1 MKKIISIYVIL
12 LSIIYAQGLDRNI
25 DQFKTNS
32 FIRPVAKDSIEV
44 LSFVEVSSNALQFLK
59 KDNLFEAKYE
69 VNIAILNDNN
79 EKKSSQLFSDT
90 IIVKK
95 FGDTTSKIKKKI
107 ITTAFV
113 LPFDNYTVTSSL
125 KDLDVKLSGKKE
137 QEINLK
143 YLSKSTSLKI
153 YEPIFLKEGKGS
165 WGFGLNKFPTVANRV
180 ISDNNIIS
188 LNQYIVLNPGPY
200 NITMSVISQKTVQW
214 EDSIDAVSEGDVVSH
229 LANIPIKDIDKRD
242 LTIKVVV
249 TQNDSVSSKSFSFK
263 IKNTMLFDGIDN
275 IDTALA
281 QMSYILTSKE
291 KKELKNLKQSE
302 KEKFFR
308 TVWAKR
314 DPIVKTKVNELME
327 EYYSRVAFTEE
338 NFSRGTSGGWKSD
351 MGMVYILFGKPDD
364 MVRSM
369 NMQGSYNYET
379 WYYFQ
384 IGEEFTFID
393 EYGFGDYRLRT
404 PLLY

>member
-1 MKKIISIYVIL
+1 MKKYISIYVVL
-12 LSIIYAQGLDRNI
+12 FSIIYAQGLDRNI
-25 DQFKTNS
+25 DQFKTSS
-32 FIRPVAKDSIEV
+32 FIRPIAKDSIEV
-44 LSFVEVSSNALQFLK
+44 LSFMEVSSNALQFLK
-59 KDNLFEAKYE
+59 KDNVFEAKYE
-69 VNIAILNDNN
+69 VTIAILDENK

-95 FGDTTSKIKKKI
+95 FGETTSKIKKKI

-113 LPFDNYTVTSSL
+113 LPVDSYTVTSSL
-125 KDLDVKLSGKKE
+125 KDLDIKLSAKKE

-153 YEPIFLKEGKGS
+153 YNPIFLRERKGS

-180 ISDNNIIS
+180 ISDNNTIS

-200 NITMSVISQKTVQW
+200 SITMSVVSDKRVQW
-214 EDSIDAVSEGDVVSH
+214 EDSIDAVSKGDVVSH
-229 LANIPIKDIDKRD
+229 LVNIPIKDIDKRD

-249 TQNDSVSSKSFSFK
+249 TQNDSISSKSSPFK

-364 MVRSM
+364 MTRSM
-369 NMQGSYNYET
+369 NMQGSYNYEK

-393 EYGFGDYRLRT
+393 DYGFGDYRLKT

>member
-32 FIRPVAKDSIEV
+32 FIRPVTKDSIEV
-44 LSFVEVSSNALQFLK
+44 LSFMEVSSNALQFLK

-69 VNIAILNDNN
+69 VTIAVLDDNK

-90 IIVKK
+90 IIVEK

-107 ITTAFV
+107 ITTTFV
-113 LPFDNYTVTSSL
+113 LPLDSYTVTSSL
-125 KDLDVKLSGKKE
+125 KDLDIKLSGKKE
-137 QEINLK
+137 QEIDLK

-153 YEPIFLKEGKGS
+153 YNPIFLRQGKGS

-188 LNQYIVLNPGPY
+188 VNQYVVLNPGPY
-200 NITMSVISQKTVQW
+200 SITMSVISDKKVQW

-229 LANIPIKDIDKRD
+229 LVNIPIKDIDKRD

-249 TQNDSVSSKSFSFK
+249 NQNDSVSSKSSPFK

-302 KEKFFR
+302 KEKFFK

-314 DPIVKTKVNELME
+314 DPIVKTKANELME
-327 EYYSRVAFTEE
+327 EYYSRVTFAEE

-364 MVRSM
+364 MTRSM
-369 NMQGSYNYET
+369 NMQGSYNYEK
-379 WYYFQ
+379 WYYFKV
-384 IGEEFTFID
+384 GEEFTFID
-393 EYGFGDYRLRT
+393 DYGFGDYRLKT

>member
-69 VNIAILNDNN
+69 VNIAILNDDN

-165 WGFGLNKFPTVANRV
+165 WGFGLNKFPTVSNRV

-188 LNQYIVLNPGPY
+188 LNQYIVLNPGAY

-281 QMSYILTSKE
+281 QMSYILTPKE

-327 EYYSRVAFTEE
+327 EYYSRVSFTEE

-364 MVRSM
+364 MKRSM
-369 NMQGSYNYET
+369 NMQGSYNYEK

-393 EYGFGDYRLRT
+393 DYGFGDYRLKT

>member
-1 MKKIISIYVIL
+1 MKKYISIYVVL
-12 LSIIYAQGLDRNI
+12 FSIIYAQGLDRNI
-25 DQFKTNS
+25 DQFKTSS
-32 FIRPVAKDSIEV
+32 FIRPIAKDSIEV
-44 LSFVEVSSNALQFLK
+44 LSFMEVSSNALQFLK
-59 KDNLFEAKYE
+59 KDNVFEAKYE
-69 VNIAILNDNN
+69 VTIAILDENK

-95 FGDTTSKIKKKI
+95 FGETTSKIKKKI

-113 LPFDNYTVTSSL
+113 LPVDSYTVTSSL
-125 KDLDVKLSGKKE
+125 KDLDIKLSAKKE

-153 YEPIFLKEGKGS
+153 YNPIFLRERKGS

-180 ISDNNIIS
+180 ISDNNTIS

-200 NITMSVISQKTVQW
+200 SITMSVVSDKRVQW
-214 EDSIDAVSEGDVVSH
+214 KDSIDAVSKGDVVSH
-229 LANIPIKDIDKRD
+229 LVNIPIKDIDKRD

-249 TQNDSVSSKSFSFK
+249 TQNDSISSKSSPFK

-281 QMSYILTSKE
+281 QMSYILTSEE

-302 KEKFFR
+302 KEKFFK

-314 DPIVKTKVNELME
+314 DPIVKTKINELME
-327 EYYSRVAFTEE
+327 EYYSRVAFAEE

-364 MVRSM
+364 MTRSM
-369 NMQGSYNYET
+369 NMQGSYNYEK

-393 EYGFGDYRLRT
+393 DYGFGDYRLKT

>member
-364 MVRSM
+364 MTRSM
-369 NMQGSYNYET
+369 NMQGSYNYEK

-384 IGEEFTFID
+384 IAEEFTFID
-393 EYGFGDYRLRT
+393 DYGFGDYRLKT

>member
-12 LSIIYAQGLDRNI
+12 LSIIYAQSLDRNI

-32 FIRPVAKDSIEV
+32 FIRPVTKDSIEV
-44 LSFVEVSSNALQFLK
+44 LSFMQVSSNALQFLK

-69 VNIAILNDNN
+69 VTIAVLDDNKD
-79 EKKSSQLFSDT
+79 KKSSQLFSDT

-95 FGDTTSKIKKKI
+95 FGETTSKIKKKI
-107 ITTAFV
+107 ITTTFV
-113 LPFDNYTVTSSL
+113 LPLDSYTVTSSL
-125 KDLDVKLSGKKE
+125 KDLDIKLSGKKE
-137 QEINLK
+137 QEIDLK

-153 YEPIFLKEGKGS
+153 YNPIFLRQGKGS

-188 LNQYIVLNPGPY
+188 VNQYVVLNPGPY
-200 NITMSVISQKTVQW
+200 SITMSVISDKKVQW

-229 LANIPIKDIDKRD
+229 LVNIPIKDIDKRD

-249 TQNDSVSSKSFSFK
+249 NQDDSVSSKSSPFK
-263 IKNTMLFDGIDN
+263 IKNIMLFDEIDN

-302 KEKFFR
+302 KEKFFK

-327 EYYSRVAFTEE
+327 EYYSRVTFAEE

-364 MVRSM
+364 MTRSM
-369 NMQGSYNYET
+369 NMQGSYNYEK
-379 WYYFQ
+379 WYYFR

-393 EYGFGDYRLRT
+393 DYGFGDYRLKT

>member
-153 YEPIFLKEGKGS
+153 YEPVFLKEGKGS

-364 MVRSM
+364 MTRSM
-369 NMQGSYNYET
+369 NMQGSYNYEK

-384 IGEEFTFID
+384 IGEEFTFND
-393 EYGFGDYRLRT
+393 DYGFGDYRLKT

>member
-364 MVRSM
+364 MTRSM
-369 NMQGSYNYET
+369 NMQGGYNYEK

-393 EYGFGDYRLRT
+393 DYGFGDYRLKT

>member
-200 NITMSVISQKTVQW
+200 NITMSVISQKAVQW

-364 MVRSM
+364 MTRSM
-369 NMQGSYNYET
+369 NMQGSYNYEK

-393 EYGFGDYRLRT
+393 DYGFGDYRLKT

>member
-214 EDSIDAVSEGDVVSH
+214 EDSIDAFSEGDVVSH

-364 MVRSM
+364 MTRSM
-369 NMQGSYNYET
+369 NMQGSYNYEK

-393 EYGFGDYRLRT
+393 DYGFGDYRLKT

>member
-143 YLSKSTSLKI
+143 YLSKSTS
-153 YEPIFLKEGKGS
+153 
-165 WGFGLNKFPTVANRV
+165 
-180 ISDNNIIS
+180 
-188 LNQYIVLNPGPY
+188 
-200 NITMSVISQKTVQW
+200 
-214 EDSIDAVSEGDVVSH
+214 
-229 LANIPIKDIDKRD
+229 
-242 LTIKVVV
+242 
-249 TQNDSVSSKSFSFK
+249 
-263 IKNTMLFDGIDN
+263 
-275 IDTALA
+275 
-281 QMSYILTSKE
+281 
-291 KKELKNLKQSE
+291 
-302 KEKFFR
+302 
-308 TVWAKR
+308 
-314 DPIVKTKVNELME
+314 
-327 EYYSRVAFTEE
+327 
-338 NFSRGTSGGWKSD
+338 
-351 MGMVYILFGKPDD
+351 
-364 MVRSM
+364 
-369 NMQGSYNYET
+369 
-379 WYYFQ
+379 
-384 IGEEFTFID
+384 
-393 EYGFGDYRLRT
+393 
-404 PLLY
+404 

>member
-12 LSIIYAQGLDRNI
+12 LSIIYAQSLDRNI

-32 FIRPVAKDSIEV
+32 FIRPVTKDSIEV
-44 LSFVEVSSNALQFLK
+44 LSFMQVSSNALQFLK

-69 VNIAILNDNN
+69 VTIAVLDDNKD
-79 EKKSSQLFSDT
+79 KKSSQLFSDT

-95 FGDTTSKIKKKI
+95 FSETTSKIKKKI
-107 ITTAFV
+107 ITTTFV
-113 LPFDNYTVTSSL
+113 LPLDSYTVTSSL
-125 KDLDVKLSGKKE
+125 KDLDIKLSGKKE
-137 QEINLK
+137 QEIDLK

-153 YEPIFLKEGKGS
+153 YNPIFLRQGKGS

-188 LNQYIVLNPGPY
+188 VNQYVVLNPGPY
-200 NITMSVISQKTVQW
+200 SITMSVISDKKVQW

-229 LANIPIKDIDKRD
+229 LVNIPMKDIDKRD

-249 TQNDSVSSKSFSFK
+249 NQDDSVSSKSSPFK
-263 IKNTMLFDGIDN
+263 IKNIMLFDEIDN

-302 KEKFFR
+302 KEKFFK

-327 EYYSRVAFTEE
+327 EYYSRVTFAEE

-364 MVRSM
+364 MTRSM
-369 NMQGSYNYET
+369 NMQGSYNYEK
-379 WYYFQ
+379 WYYFR

-393 EYGFGDYRLRT
+393 DYGFGDYRLKT

>member
-1 MKKIISIYVIL
+1 MKKYISIYVVL
-12 LSIIYAQGLDRNI
+12 FSIIYAQGLDRNI
-25 DQFKTNS
+25 DQFKTSS
-32 FIRPVAKDSIEV
+32 FIRPIAKDSIEV
-44 LSFVEVSSNALQFLK
+44 LSFMEVSSNALQFLK
-59 KDNLFEAKYE
+59 KDNVFEAKYE
-69 VNIAILNDNN
+69 VTIAILDENK

-95 FGDTTSKIKKKI
+95 FGETTSKIKKKI

-113 LPFDNYTVTSSL
+113 LPVDSYTVTSSL
-125 KDLDVKLSGKKE
+125 KDLDIKLSAKKE

-153 YEPIFLKEGKGS
+153 YNPIFLRERKGS

-180 ISDNNIIS
+180 ISDNNTIS

-200 NITMSVISQKTVQW
+200 SITMSVVSDKRVQW
-214 EDSIDAVSEGDVVSH
+214 EDSIDAISKGDVVSH
-229 LANIPIKDIDKRD
+229 LVNIPIKDIDKRD

-249 TQNDSVSSKSFSFK
+249 TQNDSISSKSSPFK

-281 QMSYILTSKE
+281 QMSYILTSEE

-302 KEKFFR
+302 KEKFFK

-314 DPIVKTKVNELME
+314 DPIVKTKINELME
-327 EYYSRVAFTEE
+327 EYYSRVAFAEE

-364 MVRSM
+364 MTRSM
-369 NMQGSYNYET
+369 NMQGSYNYEK

-393 EYGFGDYRLRT
+393 DYGFGDYRLKT

>member
-12 LSIIYAQGLDRNI
+12 LSIIYAQSLDRNI

-32 FIRPVAKDSIEV
+32 FIRPVTKDSIEV
-44 LSFVEVSSNALQFLK
+44 LSFMEVSSNALQFLK

-69 VNIAILNDNN
+69 VTIAVLDDNKD
-79 EKKSSQLFSDT
+79 KKSSQLFSDT

-95 FGDTTSKIKKKI
+95 FSETTSKIKKKI
-107 ITTAFV
+107 ITTTFV
-113 LPFDNYTVTSSL
+113 LPLDSYTVTSSL
-125 KDLDVKLSGKKE
+125 KDLDIKLSGKKE
-137 QEINLK
+137 QEIDLK

-153 YEPIFLKEGKGS
+153 YNPIFLRQGKGS

-188 LNQYIVLNPGPY
+188 VNQYVVLNPGPY
-200 NITMSVISQKTVQW
+200 SITMSVISDKKVQW

-229 LANIPIKDIDKRD
+229 LVNIPIKDIDKRD

-249 TQNDSVSSKSFSFK
+249 NQDDSVSSKSSPFK
-263 IKNTMLFDGIDN
+263 IKNIMLFDEIDN

-302 KEKFFR
+302 KEKFFK

-327 EYYSRVAFTEE
+327 EYYSRVTFAEE

-364 MVRSM
+364 MTRSM
-369 NMQGSYNYET
+369 NMQGSYNYEK
-379 WYYFQ
+379 WYYFR

-393 EYGFGDYRLRT
+393 DYGFGDYRLKT

>member
-1 MKKIISIYVIL
+1 MKKYISIYVVL
-12 LSIIYAQGLDRNI
+12 FSIIYAQGLDRNI
-25 DQFKTNS
+25 DQFKTSS
-32 FIRPVAKDSIEV
+32 FIRPIAKDSIEV
-44 LSFVEVSSNALQFLK
+44 LSFMEVSSNALQFLK
-59 KDNLFEAKYE
+59 KDNVFEAKYE
-69 VNIAILNDNN
+69 VTIAILDENK

-95 FGDTTSKIKKKI
+95 FGETTSKIKKKI

-113 LPFDNYTVTSSL
+113 LPVDSYTVTSSL
-125 KDLDVKLSGKKE
+125 KDLDIKLSAKKE

-153 YEPIFLKEGKGS
+153 YNPIFLRERKGS

-180 ISDNNIIS
+180 ISDNNTIS

-200 NITMSVISQKTVQW
+200 SITMSVVSDKRVQW
-214 EDSIDAVSEGDVVSH
+214 EDSIDAVSKGDVVSH
-229 LANIPIKDIDKRD
+229 LVNIPIKDIDKRD

-249 TQNDSVSSKSFSFK
+249 TQNDSISSKSSPFK

-281 QMSYILTSKE
+281 QMSYILTSEE

-302 KEKFFR
+302 KEKFFK

-314 DPIVKTKVNELME
+314 DPIVKTKINELME
-327 EYYSRVAFTEE
+327 EYYSRVAFAEE

-364 MVRSM
+364 MTRSM
-369 NMQGSYNYET
+369 NMQGSYNYEK

-393 EYGFGDYRLRT
+393 DYGFGDYRLKT

>member
-69 VNIAILNDNN
+69 VNIAILNDDN

-188 LNQYIVLNPGPY
+188 LNQYIVLNPGAY

-214 EDSIDAVSEGDVVSH
+214 EDSIDAVSQGDVVSH

-281 QMSYILTSKE
+281 QMSIS
-291 KKELKNLKQSE
+291 
-302 KEKFFR
+302 
-308 TVWAKR
+308 
-314 DPIVKTKVNELME
+314 
-327 EYYSRVAFTEE
+327 
-338 NFSRGTSGGWKSD
+338 
-351 MGMVYILFGKPDD
+351 
-364 MVRSM
+364 
-369 NMQGSYNYET
+369 
-379 WYYFQ
+379 
-384 IGEEFTFID
+384 
-393 EYGFGDYRLRT
+393 
-404 PLLY
+404 

>member
-69 VNIAILNDNN
+69 VNIAILNDDN

-165 WGFGLNKFPTVANRV
+165 WGFGLNKFPTVSNRV

-188 LNQYIVLNPGPY
+188 LNQYIVLNPGAY

-214 EDSIDAVSEGDVVSH
+214 EDSIDAVSQGDVVSH

-281 QMSYILTSKE
+281 QMSYILTPKE

-327 EYYSRVAFTEE
+327 EYYSRVSFTEE

-364 MVRSM
+364 MKRSM
-369 NMQGSYNYET
+369 NMQGSYNYEK

-393 EYGFGDYRLRT
+393 DYGFGDYRLKT

>member
-1 MKKIISIYVIL
+1 M
-12 LSIIYAQGLDRNI
+12 
-25 DQFKTNS
+25 
-32 FIRPVAKDSIEV
+32 
-44 LSFVEVSSNALQFLK
+44 EVSSNALQFLK
-59 KDNLFEAKYE
+59 KDNVFEAKYE
-69 VNIAILNDNN
+69 VTIAILDENK

-95 FGDTTSKIKKKI
+95 FGETTSKIKKKI

-113 LPFDNYTVTSSL
+113 LPVDSYTVTSSL
-125 KDLDVKLSGKKE
+125 KDLDIKLSAKKE

-153 YEPIFLKEGKGS
+153 YNPIFLRERKGS

-180 ISDNNIIS
+180 ISDNNTIS

-200 NITMSVISQKTVQW
+200 SITMSVVSDKRVQW
-214 EDSIDAVSEGDVVSH
+214 EDSIDAVSKGDVVSH
-229 LANIPIKDIDKRD
+229 LVNIPIKDIDKRD

-249 TQNDSVSSKSFSFK
+249 TQNDSISSKSSPFK

-281 QMSYILTSKE
+281 QMSYILTSEE

-302 KEKFFR
+302 KEKFFK

-314 DPIVKTKVNELME
+314 DPIVKTKINELME
-327 EYYSRVAFTEE
+327 EYYSRVAFAEE

-364 MVRSM
+364 MTRSM
-369 NMQGSYNYET
+369 NMQGSYNYEK

-393 EYGFGDYRLRT
+393 DYGFGDYRLKT

>member
-281 QMSYILTSKE
+281 QMSYILTSEE

-302 KEKFFR
+302 KEKFFK

-364 MVRSM
+364 MTRSM
-369 NMQGSYNYET
+369 NMQGSYNYEK

-393 EYGFGDYRLRT
+393 DYGFGDYRLKT

>member
-12 LSIIYAQGLDRNI
+12 LSLIYAQGLDRNI

-364 MVRSM
+364 MTRSM
-369 NMQGSYNYET
+369 NMQGSYNYEK

-393 EYGFGDYRLRT
+393 DYGFGDYRLKT